1 MGDSMNRPT
10 EKPTLPACNYAII
23 AAALQAKRELLERSL
38 NAREIRRHLTL
49 VRLGRQVVAQ
59 LQREGVHLP
68 EIDLADPQSSPA
80 APAAH
85 VENGQA
91 RRRTSSSDCSPVNP
105 WERASCAPASGWCC
119 RKSER
124 GWTGYPMWAFAS
136 SRCRSSLRGWV
147 RSPCEPSP

>member
-1 MGDSMNRPT
+1 MEDSMNRPT

-68 EIDLADPQSSPA
+68 PDRPYGSSISPRGAGPEQCRSHLSSSPA
-80 APAAH
+80 
-85 VENGQA
+85 
-91 RRRTSSSDCSPVNP
+91 R
-105 WERASCAPASGWCC
+105 
-119 RKSER
+119 
-124 GWTGYPMWAFAS
+124 
-136 SRCRSSLRGWV
+136 RCRRDDALRFFLTR
-147 RSPCEPSP
+147 RSN